1 MCTELLYL
9 IFVKVHNGKPY
20 SVVTTRKEKR
30 CMTMPSVKIEL
41 MTMADYLYFS
51 FMQAM
56 KN

>member
-30 CMTMPSVKIEL
+30 CMTMPSLKIEL